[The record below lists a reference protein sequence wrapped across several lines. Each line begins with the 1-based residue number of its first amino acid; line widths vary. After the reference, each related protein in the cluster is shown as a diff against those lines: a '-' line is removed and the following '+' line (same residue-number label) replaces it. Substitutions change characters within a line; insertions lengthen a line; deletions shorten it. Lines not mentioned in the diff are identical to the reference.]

1 MGRSELSAGHPGRSG
16 NSRGIPSRAFA
27 AAIAAAC
34 LLALAAVSACSK
46 PGAAAS
52 GGGPAPGE
60 PARGESVPGE
70 ALRDSY
76 GREVVPPKRPRRI
89 VSLSPST
96 TEIIFALGAGNLLA
110 GRTDYCNYPPEA
122 RKIESVGGLTDP
134 SIEKIAGLG
143 ADLVVASDHFQ
154 QDSLKLIEALKI
166 PVYVARVR
174 KNYDEVYGLVRDLG
188 RLVGKSAEAEALAED
203 MRSRIARVEAAVRA
217 VPKRPKVYYVIS
229 FGEEGDFTAGK
240 DSFLAYF
247 IRTAGGTNLG
257 DGIEGYRYSA
267 EGLFRDEPDVI
278 VVGAGKDAKRRLSG
292 TVPYNRLRAV
302 REGRVHEID
311 PDLLERIGPRNVEG
325 LEALAGILHPEAFP

>member
-1 MGRSELSAGHPGRSG
+1 MGRSEAPAGNYGRQGISSGAPFSAS
-16 NSRGIPSRAFA
+16 A
-27 AAIAAAC
+27 ALTAAVC
-34 LLALAAVSACSK
+34 LLAAAVVSACSK
-46 PGAAAS
+46 PAAAAS
-52 GGGPAPGE
+52 QGGAVRGAS
-60 PARGESVPGE
+60 ARAE
-70 ALRDSY
+70 AFRDSY
-76 GREVVPPKRPRRI
+76 GREVLPPKLPRRI

-96 TEIIFALGAGNLLA
+96 TEILFALGAGDLLV

-122 RKIESVGGLTDP
+122 RRIESVGGLTDP
-134 SIEKIAGLG
+134 SVEKIAGLR

-166 PVYVARVR
+166 PVYIARVR
-174 KNYDEVYGLVRDLG
+174 KNYEEVYGLVRDLG
-188 RLVGKSAEAEALAED
+188 RLVGKSAEAESLADD
-203 MRSRIARVEAAVRA
+203 MRSRIARVEAVVRA
-217 VPKRPKVYYVIS
+217 APSRRPKVYYAIS
-229 FGEEGDFTAGK
+229 FGEEGDFTAGR

-257 DGIEGYRYSA
+257 DGIEGYRYSV

-278 VVGAGKDAKRRLSG
+278 IAGAGKDAKRRLSR

-325 LEALAGILHPEAFP
+325 LEKLAGILHPEAFP